1 MAKANLALDPD
12 QLVEHLVG
20 GGDDPR
26 RRRIGPLGE
35 DHVGELGTEVDGGV
49 LERAGVDRAGA
60 AGLGYAQDGRAGGV
74 GRDIDVAGLGRKAV
88 EVGEGDQRDLVDR
101 QGLTIVEQGNDEA
114 LVADA
119 DTGEGT
125 ELDTV
130 LVDEGDV
137 VGARELG
144 HPVGQ
149 VHGAEIERDGAVEGA
164 ARPTVDL
171 YVGNIKAD
179 VAVYRIDG
187 SVHFTDQTIWQYAH
201 VDFSEVNCTG
211 EVLREYQLGP
221 GDDIF
226 SVGRFVDIHGGQQNT
241 PLIRSGI
248 IASKGLVS
256 VRTDSGL
263 PWGEEECWIVEM
275 RSRTGF
281 SGSPVYA
288 YIPPWQ
294 ADFIEAPKRK
304 YGNFF
309 YGPWLLGIHSSQ
321 IPGGHDERSAGSGM
335 VAVVPCS
342 ALEELLMRDDKVRQE
357 RAAYEDRFVDAPTAM
372 AESMA
377 LPTKADNPQHRED
390 FNRLLDAAVAK
401 KEPSSET

>member
-1 MAKANLALDPD
+1 MPRWPDNLIDSVFYLFPNREDAEKGSNLGACGF
-12 QLVEHLVG
+12 LVSIPWDHPRASESSRHVYAVG
-20 GGDDPR
+20 NYHAAVRGGDSVIRLNNKEGRSGLIETEPHEWFWR
-26 RRRIGPLGE
+26 
-35 DHVGELGTEVDGGV
+35 VG
-49 LERAGVDRAGA
+49 
-60 AGLGYAQDGRAGGV
+60 
-74 GRDIDVAGLGRKAV
+74 
-88 EVGEGDQRDLVDR
+88 
-101 QGLTIVEQGNDEA
+101 
-114 LVADA
+114 
-119 DTGEGT
+119 
-125 ELDTV
+125 
-130 LVDEGDV
+130 
-137 VGARELG
+137 
-144 HPVGQ
+144 
-149 VHGAEIERDGAVEGA
+149 
-164 ARPTVDL
+164 
-171 YVGNIKAD
+171 AD

-201 VDFSEVNCTG
+201 VDFGEVNCTG
-211 EVLREYQLGP
+211 KVLREYQLGP
-221 GDDIF
+221 GDDVV

-256 VRTDSGL
+256 VRTGSEL

-294 ADFIEAPKRK
+294 PDFIEAPKRE

-321 IPGGHDERSAGSGM
+321 IPGGHNERSAGSGM
-335 VAVVPCS
+335 AAIVPCS

-372 AESMA
+372 AESSV
-377 LPTKADNPQHRED
+377 LPTTDDNPQHRED
-390 FNRLLDAAVAK
+390 FNRLLDAAAAK
-401 KEPSSET
+401 KGQGSET